1 MSVKIREIDHEDLN
15 FMLTIENDKSNWK
28 YGINKTALSLEDASD
43 YIKESKLMILNN
55 DNQRFVIE
63 YKNTKAGLIDLYDY
77 QFQNSFA
84 KVGIIVL
91 KKFRGK
97 GVGDKSLK
105 LLLEF
110 CKSYLNINY
119 LESEIEKSNQSSI
132 NLFVNN
138 NIKNISGNKYVHK
151 TI

>member
-1 MSVKIREIDHEDLN
+1 MKIISWNVNSVRARITNIL
-15 FMLTIENDKSNWK
+15 
-28 YGINKTALSLEDASD
+28 D
-43 YIKESKLMILNN
+43 YIKQSKLMILNN

-63 YKNTKAGLIDLYDY
+63 YNNTKAGLIDLYDY

-97 GVGDKSLK
+97 GIGDKSLK
-105 LLLEF
+105 LLLKL
-110 CKSYLNINY
+110 CKNYLNINY

-138 NIKNISGNKYVHK
+138 NFKNISGNKYVHK

>member
-28 YGINKTALSLEDASD
+28 YGINKSELSLEDALD
-43 YIKESKLMILNN
+43 YIKQSKLMILNN

-110 CKSYLNINY
+110 CKNYLNINY

-138 NIKNISGNKYVHK
+138 NFKNISGNKYVHK
-151 TI
+151 AI

>member
-28 YGINKTALSLEDASD
+28 YGINKSELSLEDALD
-43 YIKESKLMILNN
+43 YIKQSKLMILNN

-63 YKNTKAGLIDLYDY
+63 YNNTKAGLIDLYDY

-110 CKSYLNINY
+110 CKNYLNINY

-132 NLFVNN
+132 NLFVSNN
-138 NIKNISGNKYVHK
+138 FKNISGNKYVHK
-151 TI
+151 AI

>member
-28 YGINKTALSLEDASD
+28 YGINKSELSLEDALD
-43 YIKESKLMILNN
+43 YIKQSKLMILNN

-63 YKNTKAGLIDLYDY
+63 YNNTKAGLIDLYDY
-77 QFQNSFA
+77 QFQKSFA

-110 CKSYLNINY
+110 CKNYLNINY

-138 NIKNISGNKYVHK
+138 NFKKISGNKYVHK

>member
-28 YGINKTALSLEDASD
+28 YGINKSKLSFEDALD
-43 YIKESKLMILNN
+43 YIKQSKLMILNN

-63 YKNTKAGLIDLYDY
+63 YNNIKAGLIDLYDY
-77 QFQNSFA
+77 QFQNSCA
-84 KVGIIVL
+84 KIGIIVL

-97 GVGDKSLK
+97 GIGDKSLK
-105 LLLEF
+105 LLVEF
-110 CKSYLNINY
+110 CKNHLNINY
-119 LESEIEKSNQSSI
+119 LESEIEKTNQSSI

-138 NIKNISGNKYVHK
+138 NFKNISGNKYVHQA
-151 TI
+151 I

>member
-28 YGINKTALSLEDASD
+28 YGINKTALSLEVASD

-63 YKNTKAGLIDLYDY
+63 YNNSKAGLIDLYDY

-110 CKSYLNINY
+110 CKNYLNINY
-119 LESEIEKSNQSSI
+119 LESEIEKYNQPSI

-138 NIKNISGNKYVHK
+138 NFKNISANKYVHK
-151 TI
+151 AI

>member
-63 YKNTKAGLIDLYDY
+63 YNNTKAGLIDLYDY
-77 QFQNSFA
+77 SF
-84 KVGIIVL
+84 KILSQKLV
-91 KKFRGK
+91 
-97 GVGDKSLK
+97 SL
-105 LLLEF
+105 F
-110 CKSYLNINY
+110 
-119 LESEIEKSNQSSI
+119 
-132 NLFVNN
+132 
-138 NIKNISGNKYVHK
+138 
-151 TI
+151 

>member
-28 YGINKTALSLEDASD
+28 YGINKSELSLEDALD
-43 YIKESKLMILNN
+43 YIKQSKLMILNN

-63 YKNTKAGLIDLYDY
+63 YNNTKAGLIDLYDY

-105 LLLEF
+105 LLIEF
-110 CKSYLNINY
+110 CKNYLNINY

-132 NLFVNN
+132 NLFENN
-138 NIKNISGNKYVHK
+138 NFMNISGNKYVHK

>member
-28 YGINKTALSLEDASD
+28 YGINKSELSLEDALD
-43 YIKESKLMILNN
+43 YIKQSKLMILNN

-63 YKNTKAGLIDLYDY
+63 YNNTKAGLIDLYDY

-110 CKSYLNINY
+110 CKNYLNINY

-138 NIKNISGNKYVHK
+138 NFKNISGNKYVHK
-151 TI
+151 AI

>member
-28 YGINKTALSLEDASD
+28 YGINKSELSLEDALD
-43 YIKESKLMILNN
+43 YIKQSKLMILNN

-63 YKNTKAGLIDLYDY
+63 YNNIKAGLIDLYDY

-110 CKSYLNINY
+110 CKNYLNINY

-138 NIKNISGNKYVHK
+138 NFMNISGNKYVYK

>member
-1 MSVKIREIDHEDLN
+1 MKIISWNVNSVRARITNIL
-15 FMLTIENDKSNWK
+15 
-28 YGINKTALSLEDASD
+28 D
-43 YIKESKLMILNN
+43 YIKQSKLMILNN

-63 YKNTKAGLIDLYDY
+63 YNNTKAGLIDLYDY
-77 QFQNSFA
+77 QFQKSFA

-91 KKFRGK
+91 KKFRRK

-110 CKSYLNINY
+110 CKNYLNINY

-138 NIKNISGNKYVHK
+138 NFKNISGNKYVHK